1 MVVVEVV
8 VLCDVLVTTG
18 VLLRILENGQPA
30 VCGLL
35 TGSTGKGRIGADTGS
50 GTGRCLM
57 SGYMCVESEGGG
69 VGSFSLH
76 VQLKW

>member
-1 MVVVEVV
+1 VVVEVV
-8 VLCDVLVTTG
+8 VFLGVLCVGLTG

-57 SGYMCVESEGGG
+57 SSKPQRGLNRRSP
-69 VGSFSLH
+69 
-76 VQLKW
+76 